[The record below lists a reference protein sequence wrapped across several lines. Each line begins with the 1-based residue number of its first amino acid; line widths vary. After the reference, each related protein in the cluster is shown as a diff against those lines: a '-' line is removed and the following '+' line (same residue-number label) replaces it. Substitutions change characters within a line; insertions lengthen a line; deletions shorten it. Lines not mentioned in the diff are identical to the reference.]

1 MLHAENLVKIIE
13 VVFVFLLWYI
23 AAVRMRVMIVY
34 QTYTSQL
41 SVCVNQPFTK
51 PTIPFCTL
59 IGSALILQL
68 WKRILQVKIDMFQ
81 SSSRLVR
88 MASTHR
94 ARKRIREAKRKA
106 RPELATREMWVQNDY
121 ANTFDLSWERVTSP
135 FTNPLG
141 SCSQV

>member
-59 IGSALILQL
+59 IGSALTTA
-68 WKRILQVKIDMFQ
+68 VK
-81 SSSRLVR
+81 
-88 MASTHR
+88 
-94 ARKRIREAKRKA
+94 K
-106 RPELATREMWVQNDY
+106 N
-121 ANTFDLSWERVTSP
+121 SP
-135 FTNPLG
+135 G
-141 SCSQV
+141 QDWYVSE